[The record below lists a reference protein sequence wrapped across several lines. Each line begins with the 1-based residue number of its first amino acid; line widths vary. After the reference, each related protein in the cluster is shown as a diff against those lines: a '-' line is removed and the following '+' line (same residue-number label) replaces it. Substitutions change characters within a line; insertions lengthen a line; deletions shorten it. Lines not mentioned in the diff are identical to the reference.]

1 MITACAYTLYLD
13 KLSSTSQRSIHSQ
26 LRSIGQRMG
35 WSSEDIATRFQSI
48 DYQTAMQIRAM
59 LVSARCSARSI
70 NRAMTAIKGIVKIA
84 VILGKVDQL
93 QSLQIQ
99 SITNLKHG
107 EYKGSAL
114 SAEQATALLVVLK
127 NANTALEIRNAAI
140 TTVLLG
146 TGLRRSE
153 VCMVKLQQLKPEERT
168 LFVAKGKGNKTRT
181 VFLPQWVFPFLERW
195 LLLRG
200 KQQGYL
206 FCGVGMQHNHAAGS
220 TQKKEFSPVSRQ
232 DSTLLSR
239 LNAVPRVVPLQVD
252 SALDSSTI
260 YRIVQSLTKAI
271 GLEDISP
278 HDLRRTFITRLLEQ
292 NVDINT
298 VRQMAGHAS
307 IATTTIY
314 DKRDQRFMKHAAE
327 TLHYQQQTEDTYT

>member
-1 MITACAYTLYLD
+1 MVTACAYRLYLD
-13 KLSSTSQRSIHSQ
+13 KLSSTSQRSIQSQ
-26 LRSIGQRMG
+26 LRSIGQRLG
-35 WSSEDIATRFQSI
+35 WASEDVATQFQSI

-99 SITNLKHG
+99 SIGNLKHG
-107 EYKGSAL
+107 EFKGSAL
-114 SAEQATALLVVLK
+114 TAEQATALLLALK
-127 NANTALEIRNAAI
+127 SATTPLEIRNAAI
-140 TTVLLG
+140 TTLLLG

-153 VCMVKLQQLKPEERT
+153 LCMAKLHQLKIDDRT

-181 VFLPQWVFPFLERW
+181 VFIPQWVLPFIERW
-195 LLLRG
+195 LSLRG
-200 KQQGYL
+200 NQQGYV
-206 FCGVGMQHNHAAGS
+206 FCALMSQSNQAIDSKPVKEVSPKTTEGSSLLNHL
-220 TQKKEFSPVSRQ
+220 R
-232 DSTLLSR
+232 
-239 LNAVPRVVPLQVD
+239 AVPKVIPLQVD
-252 SALDSSTI
+252 TALDSSTI
-260 YRIVQSLTKAI
+260 YRVVQNLTKAI

-327 TLHYQQQTEDTYT
+327 SLHYQQQSED